1 MFFRDRNGKGI
12 YMKHASEKVVI
23 VGAGNVGSMT
33 AYTLLNQG
41 LCSSIVLIDRDQDK
55 AIGEAM
61 DMSHASHFMDRKVSI
76 KGGDYSD
83 CADAD
88 IIIITASAPMKK
100 TDNDRMA
107 FLGSSKAIMKSIISP
122 IMESGFDGI
131 LIVISNPVDVMTY
144 YAWKLSGLPQNH
156 VIGTGTTLDTI
167 RLEYEIGEALG
178 VDSKSVSSLIIGE
191 HGRSSVP
198 VFSSST
204 VGGNPLSSMME
215 AKKDKLGSKTKEDIL
230 EDTIA
235 SGFTIV
241 SKKGNTCYGIAAS
254 VSSIVKSIFFDE
266 NRILPVTTFLH
277 GEYGL
282 DDIAISLPCVINHDG
297 VRENIAPKLSKE
309 EEEAFHRSADIVK
322 SYYPMLED

>member
-1 MFFRDRNGKGI
+1 
-12 YMKHASEKVVI
+12 MKHASEKVVI

-41 LCSSIVLIDRDQDK
+41 LCSEIVLIDRDQDK
-55 AIGEAM
+55 ATGEAM
-61 DMSHASHFMDRKVSI
+61 DMSHASHFMDRKVTI

-83 CADAD
+83 CKDAD

-107 FLGSSKAIMKSIISP
+107 FLSSSKAILKSIITP
-122 IMESGFDGI
+122 IMASGFDGI
-131 LIVISNPVDVMTY
+131 LIIISNPVDVMTY
-144 YAWKLSGLPQNH
+144 YAWKLSGLPKNH

-167 RLEYEIGEALG
+167 RLEYEIGETFH
-178 VDSKSVSSLIIGE
+178 VDSKSVSALIIGE

-198 VFSSST
+198 VFSSAT
-204 VGGNPLSSMME
+204 VGGNPLSDMME
-215 AKKDKLGSKTKEDIL
+215 KKQDMLDGKSMTDIL
-230 EDTIA
+230 NYTID

-241 SKKGNTCYGIAAS
+241 SKKGNTSYGIAAS

-266 NRILPVTTFLH
+266 NRILPVTTFLD

-282 DDIAISLPCVINHDG
+282 HDVAVSLPCILNHDG
-297 VRENIAPKLSKE
+297 IRENIAPKLSKE
-309 EEEAFHRSADIVK
+309 EEEAFIHSAEIVK
-322 SYYPMLED
+322 SYYSILDEE